1 MIETGNMVI
10 KYLTHNVCYTLY
22 YILYVYASICPIN
35 EMETIEITQ
44 IHKREKE
51 RAEMKNKRKIHE
63 DDAKKQLKAKIINSS
78 SILSN

>member
-1 MIETGNMVI
+1 
-10 KYLTHNVCYTLY
+10 
-22 YILYVYASICPIN
+22 
-35 EMETIEITQ
+35 METIEITQ